1 MWQSLHCIEFQTL
14 QDFWLPLEKIL
25 CTTRRKSQI
34 FRTENRKRNPSFR
47 SPCAF
52 FPPRMLT
59 ASMVDTKL
67 FRQHEESTFSNI
79 YKKSIGSYHLA
90 YTKNPAIK
98 IIGWIAVRMLQQFQI
113 WVFNTENPIFIT
125 IFLKLIR
132 TLSISKESDK
142 KEEIH

>member
-34 FRTENRKRNPSFR
+34 FIPSFR

-59 ASMVDTKL
+59 ASMMDTF

-142 KEEIH
+142 KEEIQ